1 MKAIILAAGMGSR
14 LLSLTMNQPKPL
26 LEIGP
31 TTIIGRLVNQFR
43 ELGIKS
49 IIIVVGYKKDLIKS
63 YFAGDQDITIIEY
76 EDYHSSNNL
85 YTLWSIKEILNEDLI
100 ISFADLIMDNCIIRN
115 LISHDGDIVLSI
127 HTKSI
132 LASTMRVQ
140 TKNNLVKTITSTK
153 KEDATGNF
161 IGIAKFS
168 KKGCNILNRN
178 MEFTIRSKD
187 RNLYYTSAIDR
198 YVRNGGIVNAVDIED
213 SSWVEVDNISDYT
226 KAKNTFTGDKS

>member
-14 LLSLTMNQPKPL
+14 LLSLTINRPKPL

-43 ELGIKS
+43 EFGINS
-49 IIIVVGYKKDLIKS
+49 IVIVVGYKKDLIKS

-85 YTLWSIKEILNEDLI
+85 YTLWSIKEIINEDLI
-100 ISFADLIMDNCIIRN
+100 ISFADLIMDNCIIRD
-115 LISHDGDIVLSI
+115 LITHDGDIVLSI

-161 IGIAKFS
+161 SIAKFS
-168 KKGCNILNRN
+168 KKGCNILNRY
-178 MEFTIRSKD
+178 MKLTIRSKD
-187 RNLYYTSAIDR
+187 RNLYYTSAIDQ
-198 YVRNGGIVNAVDIED
+198 YVRNGGIVYAVDIED
-213 SSWVEVDNISDYT
+213 SSWVEVDNISDYA
-226 KAKNTFTGDKS
+226 KAKNTFTGYKS

>member
-14 LLSLTMNQPKPL
+14 LSSLTMNKPKPL
-26 LEIGP
+26 LEIGS
-31 TTIIGRLVNQFR
+31 TTIIGRLVNQLR

-49 IIIVVGYKKDLIKS
+49 IVLVVGYKKNLIKE
-63 YFAGDQDITIIEY
+63 YFEGDQDITIVEY
-76 EDYHSSNNL
+76 ENYHSSNNL
-85 YTLWSIKEILNEDLI
+85 YTLWSIKEILDEDLI
-100 ISFADLIMDNCIIRN
+100 ISFADLIMDSCIISN
-115 LISHDGDIVLSI
+115 LISHKGDIAMSI
-127 HTKSI
+127 YTKSI

-140 TKNNLVKTITSTK
+140 TENNFIKTITSTK

-168 KKGCNILNRN
+168 KKGCSILNKY
-178 MEFTIRSKD
+178 MEYVIQLND

-198 YVRNGGIVNAVDIED
+198 YVRNGGIVQAIDIKD

-226 KAKNTFTGDKS
+226 KARNTFYK